1 MREATMPPLLTRVK
15 AIPRGRLILAGFAV
29 LLLFCCFRATVRG
42 DGVGYY
48 SYLPTIVAY
57 QSFDV
62 GPTFDQFIANNTPV
76 NPIFLQITL
85 PNGLTANFKP
95 VGSEL
100 MEMRLLD
107 DTEVVLI
114 FFVPCSTSHYVVC
127 VFTL

>member
-15 AIPRGRLILAGFAV
+15 EIPRGRLILAGFAV

-48 SYLPTIVAY
+48 SYLPTIVAH

-76 NPIFLQITL
+76 NPIFLQITF
-85 PNGLTANFKP
+85 PNGLTAKLKQ
-95 VGSEL
+95 VRSA
-100 MEMRLLD
+100 
-107 DTEVVLI
+107 VVSGR
-114 FFVPCSTSHYVVC
+114 FFVVA
-127 VFTL
+127 